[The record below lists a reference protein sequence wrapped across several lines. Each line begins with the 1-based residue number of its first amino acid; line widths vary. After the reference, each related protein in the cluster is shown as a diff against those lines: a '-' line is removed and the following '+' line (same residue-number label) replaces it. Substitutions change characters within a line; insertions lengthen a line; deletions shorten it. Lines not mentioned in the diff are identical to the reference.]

1 MQTLAYFPL
10 TFQMQ
15 FTNLIGAQGHLEG
28 RRNQSQASHHTHP
41 FSPQPSIWGVSRNFF
56 KSSPEDM
63 FIGFRER
70 ERST

>member
-1 MQTLAYFPL
+1 MQTLAFFPL

-15 FTNLIGAQGHLEG
+15 FTNLIGARGHLEG

-56 KSSPEDM
+56 
-63 FIGFRER
+63 
-70 ERST
+70 